1 MLLLLLLRNVSSVQL
16 IVPHVIL
23 QLLVLLAIHSMLLN
37 NLQIPLV
44 GVTLDSIILMA
55 TVFYLVLKEPMLISL
70 PENVS
75 LALKHAPLVQQE
87 PLLLAMNVNQDTDL
101 LIIHVFVYL
110 DTLSLVPLPVSK
122 FVPLKC
128 TLITLN

>member
-1 MLLLLLLRNVSSVQL
+1 
-16 IVPHVIL
+16 
-23 QLLVLLAIHSMLLN
+23 
-37 NLQIPLV
+37 
-44 GVTLDSIILMA
+44 
-55 TVFYLVLKEPMLISL
+55 MLISL

-87 PLLLAMNVNQDTDL
+87 PLFLAMNVNQDTDL
-101 LIIHVFVYL
+101 LIIHVFVFL